1 MPAVSEERQ
10 PGPRGTGFALR
21 DPWPWSTFADLARD
35 GEALGYSALFLPE
48 IAGRDVFAALTGL
61 AGETERISLGTG
73 VVPISSRRSA
83 TIAMAASTVHERSGG
98 RLVLGLG
105 TGAPR
110 RGALAALEAAV
121 GEVRGAVDRAMASPP
136 AGDGVLALGSPIPI
150 WIAALGPKAVRLAGR
165 IADGVLLNWCSPERV
180 AQARDQLAEGA
191 ADAGRD
197 PTSIVVGAYV
207 RAAIG
212 EDVPAGAGED
222 VPAGAGEDVLTGPG
236 GALARAASGYAALPA
251 YRRQFDA
258 MGLTDADSIVSAVCL
273 RGGSDQAR
281 ERLAAYVDAGCDLPV
296 VYPVPFGADPAGS
309 VLRTLRAL
317 APAV

>member
-1 MPAVSEERQ
+1 
-10 PGPRGTGFALR
+10 
-21 DPWPWSTFADLARD
+21 
-35 GEALGYSALFLPE
+35 
-48 IAGRDVFAALTGL
+48 
-61 AGETERISLGTG
+61 
-73 VVPISSRRSA
+73 
-83 TIAMAASTVHERSGG
+83 MAASTVHERSSG

-222 VPAGAGEDVLTGPG
+222 VPTGPG
-236 GALARAASGYAALPA
+236 EALARAASGYAALPA

-273 RGGSDQAR
+273 RGGSDRAR